1 MTDPAKAAADLSR
14 YINIHDLERG
24 ARETVEGM
32 VFDYYAAGAHD
43 EITARENRA
52 AFDRLALL
60 PRVMVDVATRDMSID
75 LLGVRHPTPMLVA
88 PMAMQRLA
96 HPDGELATARA
107 AGRLGIGMVV
117 STVSTT
123 PIEEVCGAT
132 RAPVWFQLYVYPDK
146 SLTQRLVERAERAGA
161 QALVLTVD
169 TPVLGRRERDVRNE
183 FRLPPGLQLAHE
195 MPGDSQVL
203 PHVRVE
209 SGLAVHAAGMLNPS
223 LTWKDVE
230 WLRSIT
236 SMPVLLKGVMRGG
249 DARRAVEHGA
259 SAIIVS
265 NHGGRQLDTA
275 LPTIT
280 ALPAVANAVAGRIP
294 VLLDGGIRRGTDI
307 LKALALGAS
316 AVLVGRAVLWGL
328 CCSGEAGVHHALSIL
343 RSELDLAMA
352 LCGARTIPEITPD
365 LVATGAR

>member
-1 MTDPAKAAADLSR
+1 MPTASPPDLSR
-14 YINIHDLERG
+14 FINIHDLERG
-24 ARETVEGM
+24 AREAIEGM
-32 VFDYYAAGAHD
+32 IYDYYASGSHD

-60 PRVMVDVATRDMSID
+60 PRAMVDVTNRDTSVR
-75 LLGVRHPTPMLVA
+75 LLGTKHATPMLVA

-96 HPDGELATARA
+96 HPDGELAMARA
-107 AGRLGIGMVV
+107 AAGLGIGMVV

-123 PIEEVCGAT
+123 PIEEVHAVL
-132 RAPVWFQLYVYPDK
+132 PEPLWFQLYVYPDK
-146 SLTQRLVERAERAGA
+146 ALTERLVRRAERVGA

-183 FRLPPGLQLAHE
+183 FRLPAGLTLAHE

-203 PHVRVE
+203 PHVHVE

-223 LTWKDVE
+223 LTWRDVE

-236 SMPVLLKGVMRGG
+236 SMPVLLKGIMRGD
-249 DARRAVEHGA
+249 DAHRAVEHGA
-259 SAIIVS
+259 SGIVVS

-275 LPTIT
+275 LPTIS
-280 ALPAVANAVAGRIP
+280 ALPAVAQAVGGRIP

-316 AVLVGRAVLWGL
+316 AVMVGRAALWGL
-328 CCSGEAGVHHALSIL
+328 CCGGEAGARLALSIL
-343 RSELDLAMA
+343 RTELDLAMA
-352 LCGARTIPEITPD
+352 LCGARKVDEITSD
-365 LVATGAR
+365 LVAD